1 MRKLIVLALVGF
13 AAQLVDGSLGMGY
26 GVTSSS
32 LLILAGLTPAAASA
46 SVHFSELGTNIAS
59 GLSHWKLK
67 NVDWRVV
74 ARIAGPGAIG
84 AFVGA
89 TVLSSLST
97 EAAAPIMAAILALL
111 GAYVLARFVI
121 GFVPPKFKKAIC
133 LKFLAPLGLFA
144 GFIDATGGGGWG
156 PVATPALL
164 ADGRLQPRKVIG
176 SVDTS
181 EFAVSAA
188 ASLGFLVGLGA
199 AGINWGFALALLVG
213 GLIAAPLAAVLVK
226 LRPDPP
232 ARGGDR
238 RPDPAEQ
245 LAGPAEEL
253 RRPRRHALVG
263 LRSDP
268 AGHPRRPVRRR
279 RPRQEE
285 GRGGCRQR
293 CAGVGERLTLSQT
306 TRTGRSLRDRPVLSS
321 CGPPQRGRGSSRA
334 SWVTCAGS
342 SSSSDTTPSSRI
354 VRSISLR
361 RMSITRSTPS
371 RPPAIRP
378 YR

>member
-13 AAQLVDGSLGMGY
+13 VAQLVDGSLGMGY

-46 SVHFSELGTNIAS
+46 SVHFSELGTNLAS

-74 ARIAGPGAIG
+74 SRIAGPGAIG

-121 GFVPPKFKKAIC
+121 GFAPPKFKKAIS

-164 ADGRLQPRKVIG
+164 ADGRLEPRKVIG

-199 AGINWGFALALLVG
+199 AGINWGFALALLAG
-213 GLIAAPLAAVLVK
+213 GLVAAPLAAVLVRYAPTHLLGVAIGGLILLSNSRTLLK
-226 LRPDPP
+226 SFGVP
-232 ARGGDR
+232 ADARWWVYG
-238 RPDPAEQ
+238 AILLVT
-245 LAGPAEEL
+245 LAGLYVAAARAKKKAEVDSG
-253 RRPRRHALVG
+253 RREDLG
-263 LRSDP
+263 
-268 AGHPRRPVRRR
+268 
-279 RPRQEE
+279 Q
-285 GRGGCRQR
+285 
-293 CAGVGERLTLSQT
+293 RLTS
-306 TRTGRSLRDRPVLSS
+306 VSS
-321 CGPPQRGRGSSRA
+321 ATNGPPSGSPSFWPRAQRGRGSSRA
-334 SWVTCAGS
+334 SWVTWAGS
-342 SSSSDTTPSSRI
+342 SSSSETTPSSRM